1 MEYDESATRSRLR
14 CLWQTVGEVLRN
26 QRVLAGR
33 TIKTSGLKYVFGHG
47 VWVLAGLL
55 DQAVKLRTYIVED
68 NATIRENLIG
78 TLEELASVEP
88 VGFAETEDE
97 GKVWLKECAGQ
108 WDLAIVD
115 LFLRQGSGL
124 GVLAACRARRPGQKM
139 VVLSNY
145 ATPDVRMRCAQ
156 LGVDAVFDKSNEID
170 ALVDYCIVHG
180 TQRAAA
186 AGAPVNRSACS

>member
-1 MEYDESATRSRLR
+1 M
-14 CLWQTVGEVLRN
+14 
-26 QRVLAGR
+26 
-33 TIKTSGLKYVFGHG
+33 
-47 VWVLAGLL
+47 

-78 TLEELASVEP
+78 TLEELAGVEA
-88 VGFAETEDE
+88 VGASATEDE
-97 GKVWLKECAGQ
+97 GKEWLTAHSAQ

-124 GVLAACRARRPGQKM
+124 GVLAACRTRQPGQKM

-170 ALVDYCIVHG
+170 ALVDYCIEHSSKAQNV
-180 TQRAAA
+180 AA
-186 AGAPVNRSACS
+186 PQPRPDLP

>member
-1 MEYDESATRSRLR
+1 M
-14 CLWQTVGEVLRN
+14 
-26 QRVLAGR
+26 
-33 TIKTSGLKYVFGHG
+33 
-47 VWVLAGLL
+47 
-55 DQAVKLRTYIVED
+55 KLRTYIVED

-78 TLEELASVEP
+78 TLEELAEVQAI
-88 VGFAETEDE
+88 GCAETEDE
-97 GKVWLKECAGQ
+97 GKAWLTAHAAQ

-124 GVLAACRARRPGQKM
+124 GVLAACRDRTSEQKM

-170 ALVDYCIVHG
+170 ALVDYCVQHSSLSH
-180 TQRAAA
+180 TMDATSSS
-186 AGAPVNRSACS
+186 GAPAASSGAIQ

>member
-1 MEYDESATRSRLR
+1 M
-14 CLWQTVGEVLRN
+14 
-26 QRVLAGR
+26 
-33 TIKTSGLKYVFGHG
+33 KLK
-47 VWVLAGLL
+47 
-55 DQAVKLRTYIVED
+55 TYIVED

-78 TLEELASVEP
+78 TLEELATIEP
-88 VGFAETEDE
+88 VGAAETEDD
-97 GKVWLKECAGQ
+97 GKAWLTNSNAD

-124 GVLAACRARRPGQKM
+124 GVLAACRQRKSHQRV

-170 ALVDYCIVHG
+170 ALVDYCISQSNG
-180 TQRAAA
+180 RN
-186 AGAPVNRSACS
+186 AGSASPHS

>member
-1 MEYDESATRSRLR
+1 MG
-14 CLWQTVGEVLRN
+14 QP
-26 QRVLAGR
+26 
-33 TIKTSGLKYVFGHG
+33 
-47 VWVLAGLL
+47 
-55 DQAVKLRTYIVED
+55 VKLRTYIVED

-78 TLEELASVEP
+78 TLEELASIES

-97 GKVWLKECAGQ
+97 GKTWLTERAAQ

-124 GVLAACRARRPGQKM
+124 GVLEACRARNPDQKM

-145 ATPDVRMRCAQ
+145 ATPDIRMRCAQ

-170 ALVDYCIVHG
+170 ALVDYCME
-180 TQRAAA
+180 
-186 AGAPVNRSACS
+186 RSRP